1 MSFTK
6 VAPAGIGT
14 EPGTSIRI
22 GDSLLHSTGIDLGSG
37 TGIGASIT
45 RHGDATF
52 TGIITASAFF
62 GDGSGLEGVSSSGI
76 GTPLSDDDTSELNK
90 VYYVN
95 QELSIGSTVT
105 VNHPDSA
112 VASYTHYQDL
122 VVKDNADFIVADG
135 DTFIP
140 DVLGINTSS
149 LPNPVSGATGGRIR
163 AGTITNAGANG
174 APNFPNGL
182 TGTAGTFSSLDIGG
196 VITYE
201 DVTNVDS
208 IGIVTARVG
217 IRIGAGTTVGPVS
230 GVVTYFGDGSQLTGI
245 SVDSTKIETGNTK
258 VETIDTGS
266 DGHVKISTEGGER
279 LRIGPAGQIGIA
291 GANYGTAGQVL
302 TSQGSGSVVQWATP
316 SAPFGGALD
325 GLNFG
330 GTETTYTSG
339 GTTYKVH
346 SFTSSGFFRVTAA
359 ISVDF
364 LIVGGGGGTAAAELS
379 YGATG
384 GGGAGG
390 MVEGTSITIPVGK
403 HTVTVGQGGAA
414 SNAYNVAGSGGDS
427 SFNYGTTITAKGGG
441 GSPDYATTGTAGGSG
456 SGGSEPSGAAGASTQ
471 SSQNS
476 GLSGIAQF
484 GNAGGAAA
492 G

>member
-1 MSFTK
+1 MASNLR
-6 VAPAGIGT
+6 VD
-14 EPGTSIRI
+14 SI
-22 GDSLLHSTGIDLGSG
+22 
-37 TGIGASIT
+37 
-45 RHGDATF
+45 
-52 TGIITASAFF
+52 
-62 GDGSGLEGVSSSGI
+62 VPSSSGNVSI
-76 GTPLSDDDTSELNK
+76 GT
-90 VYYVN
+90 
-95 QELSIGSTVT
+95 
-105 VNHPDSA
+105 
-112 VASYTHYQDL
+112 
-122 VVKDNADFIVADG
+122 
-135 DTFIP
+135 
-140 DVLGINTSS
+140 
-149 LPNPVSGATGGRIR
+149 ATGGVTIPGDLGI
-163 AGTITNAGANG
+163 AGV
-174 APNFPNGL
+174 L
-182 TGTAGTFSSLDIGG
+182 
-196 VITYE
+196 TYE

-208 IGIVTARVG
+208 VGVITARSG
-217 IRIGAGTTVGPVS
+217 INISS
-230 GVVTYFGDGSQLTGI
+230 GSLTIPDSIIHSGDI
-245 SVDSTKIETGNTK
+245 NTKIRFPEADAVTIETN
-258 VETIDTGS
+258 GS
-266 DGHVKISTEGGER
+266 ER
-279 LRIGPAGQIGIA
+279 LRIGSVGQLGIG
-291 GANYGTAGQVL
+291 GANYGLDGQVL
-302 TSQGSGSVVQWATP
+302 TSKGPSAAIEWATV
-316 SAPFGGALD
+316 STTPFGGALD

-346 SFTSSGFFRVTAA
+346 SFTSNGFFRVTAA

-427 SFNYGTTITAKGGG
+427 SFNYGTTVTAKGGG

-476 GLSGIAQF
+476 GISGIAQF

-492 G
+492 GYQSGAGGGGGAGGAGQARSAGGAGGAGRANSITGSSVTYAVGGNGGATGYVNGSPGTNGRGNGASGATSSHPNEGQGAAGGSGIIIIRYVFS

>member
-1 MSFTK
+1 MTVIRPNSISG
-6 VAPAGIGT
+6 V
-14 EPGTSIRI
+14 TSITAQG
-22 GDSLLHSTGIDLGSG
+22 GDVNVFRADGTAGDL
-37 TGIGASIT
+37 TINNIVGAA
-45 RHGDATF
+45 ATF
-52 TGIITASAFF
+52 TG
-62 GDGSGLEGVSSSGI
+62 
-76 GTPLSDDDTSELNK
+76 
-90 VYYVN
+90 
-95 QELSIGSTVT
+95 
-105 VNHPDSA
+105 
-112 VASYTHYQDL
+112 
-122 VVKDNADFIVADG
+122 
-135 DTFIP
+135 
-140 DVLGINTSS
+140 VL
-149 LPNPVSGATGGRIR
+149 
-163 AGTITNAGANG
+163 
-174 APNFPNGL
+174 
-182 TGTAGTFSSLDIGG
+182 
-196 VITYE
+196 TYE
-201 DVTNVDS
+201 DVTNIDS
-208 IGIVTARVG
+208 VGVITARSG
-217 IRIGAGTTVGPVS
+217 IRIGATGANTLITGN
-230 GVVTYFGDGSQLTGI
+230 GTGI
-245 SVDSTKIETGNTK
+245 GIGITTPTEELHIRAATPVIRLEDGDNARQSQIV
-258 VETIDTGS
+258 GS
-266 DGHVKISTEGGER
+266 DGNLRLDADNNNAIANTNIAFRTDGAER
-279 LRIGPAGQIGIA
+279 LRIGPVGQIGIA

-302 TSQGSGSVVQWATP
+302 TSQGSGSAVQWATV
-316 SAPFGGALD
+316 STTPFGGALD

-427 SFNYGTTITAKGGG
+427 SFNYGTTVTAKGGG

-476 GLSGIAQF
+476 GISGIAQF

-492 G
+492 GYQSGAGGGGGAGGAGQARSAGGAGGSGRANSITGSSVTYAVGGNGGATGYVNGSPGTNGRGNGASGATSSHPNEGQGAAGGSGIIIIRYVFS